1 MQGREH
7 ALGRVEIDGLEIAYQ
22 RVGDGHPVVFLHGFF
37 GDHRVWRDQL
47 ELADDWTVVAWDAPG
62 CGGSTQP
69 PATFTIADY
78 ADTLAEFIAELG
90 LDRPHLVGNSFGGAL
105 ALELAARHPTIPA
118 SLVVNGGSAGWSGSF
133 PPEVVAERLRQSLE
147 ALDLPAEEVVSR
159 WVPQFVTS
167 SAAEP
172 VVSELSTIISDVRRD
187 GMRVMMRA
195 YAEAD
200 LRPELARV
208 TAPTLLIWG
217 EEDRPRAA
225 AGRGG
230 PPRDDR
236 RVEVDRHSG
245 GWSPHRGRGARA
257 LQRRGSR
264 VHRVDRLGKLGRVV
278 AGPRLDALRRSSRHR
293 RRG

>member
-1 MQGREH
+1 M
-7 ALGRVEIDGLEIAYQ
+7 
-22 RVGDGHPVVFLHGFF
+22 
-37 GDHRVWRDQL
+37 WRHQL
-47 ELADDWTVVAWDAPG
+47 ALADDWTVVAWDAPG

-69 PATFTIADY
+69 PSTFTIADY
-78 ADTLAEFIAELG
+78 ADTLAEFIAGLG
-90 LDRPHLVGNSFGGAL
+90 LDRPHLVGNSFGAAL
-105 ALELAARHPTIPA
+105 ALELAARHPAIPA

-133 PPEVVAERLRQSLE
+133 PPEVVAERLRHSLE
-147 ALDLPAEEVVSR
+147 ALDLPAEDIVSR

-167 SAAEP
+167 SASEP
-172 VVSELSTIISDVRRD
+172 VVSDLSTIISDVRPD

-217 EEDRPRAA
+217 EEDLRAPLPVA
-225 AGRGG
+225 RG

-236 RVEVDRHSG
+236 RVDVDRRSG

-264 VHRVDRLGKLGRVV
+264 VRRVDRSRELGR
-278 AGPRLDALRRSSRHR
+278 GSQDP
-293 RRG
+293 G